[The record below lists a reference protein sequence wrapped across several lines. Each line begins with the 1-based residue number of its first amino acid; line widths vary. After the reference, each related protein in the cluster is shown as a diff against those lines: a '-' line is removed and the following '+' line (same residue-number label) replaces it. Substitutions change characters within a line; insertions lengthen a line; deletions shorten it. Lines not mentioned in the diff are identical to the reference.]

1 MEADKK
7 KFTFD
12 FSYNSMVEPSHRRY
26 NHPCSLSFIVFQAP
40 LLPHADPMLSRGWC
54 SPICS
59 GYDARTLCA
68 GGVPWAVYTS
78 PRVLT
83 PPILGPASSYTTQT
97 HVYNDLGTDVVKAC
111 FEGFNGCVFAYG
123 QTGSGKSYSMMGYG
137 EKGLI
142 PRICEGIFTRS
153 AKMKKEVRFLAPD
166 PSLLAGG
173 VGFDGG
179 A

>member
-1 MEADKK
+1 
-7 KFTFD
+7 
-12 FSYNSMVEPSHRRY
+12 
-26 NHPCSLSFIVFQAP
+26 
-40 LLPHADPMLSRGWC
+40 MLSRGWY
-54 SPICS
+54 SPTCP
-59 GYDARTLCA
+59 GYDAGALCA
-68 GGVPWAVYTS
+68 GWRALAVYTS
-78 PRVLT
+78 RVLT

-153 AKMKKEVRFLAPD
+153 AKMKKEVR
-166 PSLLAGG
+166 
-173 VGFDGG
+173 
-179 A
+179 